1 MNNNIQQ
8 NPYFYNMPGYPQNN
22 QYMRAYQQLQ
32 APQMQY
38 QQIQNIP
45 GKFIN
50 SLQDIVVSDVPQ
62 DGSVA
67 FFPTADYKKIYAKGW
82 NADGTI
88 HTEEYILVSDQEN
101 HEKPNFENDI
111 LARLGR
117 IEEMLSQ
124 PAKKSVKKKEVD
136 SDD

>member
-1 MNNNIQQ
+1 
-8 NPYFYNMPGYPQNN
+8 MPGYN
-22 QYMRAYQQLQ
+22 QANQLMRAYQQLQ
-32 APQMQY
+32 NSQMQY
-38 QQIQNIP
+38 QQMQNIP

-50 SLQDIVVSDVPQ
+50 TLQDIVVSDVPQ
-62 DGSVA
+62 DGSLA

-88 HTEEYILVSDQEN
+88 HTEEYVHVSHQEN
-101 HEKPNFENDI
+101 QEKPNFENDI

-124 PAKKSVKKKEVD
+124 PARKPARKKEVD
-136 SDD
+136 SDDQ

>member
-8 NPYFYNMPGYPQNN
+8 NPYYYGMQGYPQANP
-22 QYMRAYQQLQ
+22 YMRAYQQPQ
-32 APQMQY
+32 MPQMQY
-38 QQIQNIP
+38 QQVQSIP
-45 GKFIN
+45 GKFIQ
-50 SLQDIVVSDVPQ
+50 SLQEIVVSDVPQ

-88 HTEEYILVSDQEN
+88 HTEEYILVSQEKV
-101 HEKPNFENDI
+101 EKPTFESDI